1 MQSAYFDTE
10 TLGLYGP
17 PAIIQYAFDDAD
29 PTLYNPWLEKA
40 GNTRDLIRSVVA
52 SRCVAH
58 NITFDWQKLHG
69 MWAGLTDFADHEVP
83 IADVSRYVRSEF
95 VNRSA
100 FCLKPPAAVCTL
112 LVCQKELGG
121 SALAAKQ
128 IRVRKIPEHAADLVC
143 GLLNSLTDLP
153 PILFARQKTKR
164 EPWTVGENDE
174 GMGWKDIVLTFA
186 PSNGLKEVS
195 RHVLG
200 VQDTQKIGA
209 EVLPPVMPDELG
221 YCPYVHVLAQ
231 RMECHDMKL
240 WPELLESHIEFWNSD
255 ERAVKYAL
263 DDIILL
269 RDLDHYLRDKTA
281 KGLETDFDSEIAC
294 QVASCRMAGFS
305 IDTDRLSKE
314 IETSQKIL
322 DTREV
327 NVDSPNQVREFL
339 GETLDPLEQE
349 VIMHGCDKQVLKSII
364 KEYVATE
371 SEYCCEEGCG
381 YCDYKGTI
389 EPGLLPVARRADH
402 ILTIRKH
409 KKRMQLYSKLN
420 VAGAAFPSF
429 RVIGAKSGRM
439 SGADGLNYHGID
451 GSKEIREIFTLSED
465 DWVVSGGDMN
475 SQELA
480 IAAAVMKDES
490 LGDVLRDNKKL
501 HAIFAASA
509 SGLPYEQIM
518 EFADDKTRIESKL
531 YAQGK
536 VCAYS
541 IMYGAS
547 AYNVSQTM
555 NCTIEEAQQY
565 IDGFFDRFPHMA
577 ETRKLVN
584 RKFTI
589 LTSDENNRMML
600 RQPEQNYIESAFGF
614 RRSFQ
619 TELDVMYIIRDAMQ
633 EVNVWRNERPELATI
648 LNHPVVRKE
657 KKGVQKTAGAL
668 SSALYAC
675 IYSLQGKVLRAAMNH
690 LIQSAGRTCTLRVQ
704 KRIWDEVQPVGINPF
719 EVKLLSVHDEIGT
732 VSPKRNTKKIEKAVY
747 DEMADLTATIPLLS
761 LDWATDV
768 GSWYGLKA
776 HSEGLVRCG
785 WTP

>member
-1 MQSAYFDTE
+1 MQTAYFDTE

-17 PAIIQYAFDDAD
+17 PAIIQYAFDDED
-29 PTLYNPWLEKA
+29 PIMYNPWLESA
-40 GNTRDLIRSVVA
+40 GKTRDLIRRIVA
-52 SRCVAH
+52 SRAVAH

-69 MWAGLTDFADHEVP
+69 LWAGLTDFADNEGP
-83 IADVSRYVRSEF
+83 ITDIDRYVRSEF
-95 VNRSA
+95 IHRSHA
-100 FCLKPPAAVCTL
+100 CLKPAAAVCTL

-128 IRVRKIPEHAADLVC
+128 IRVRKVPAHAADLLC
-143 GLLNSLTDLP
+143 GLLNSKTDLP
-153 PILFARQKTKR
+153 AILFARQKTKR

-174 GMGWKDIVLTFA
+174 GMGWKDIVLNFA

-195 RHVLG
+195 RYVLG

-209 EVLPPVMPDELG
+209 EVLPPVMPDEIG

-240 WPELLESHIEFWNSD
+240 WPELLKDHIDFWNNDPS
-255 ERAVKYAL
+255 AVRYAL
-263 DDIILL
+263 DDITLL
-269 RDLDHYLRDKTA
+269 RNLDVHLGKRD
-281 KGLETDFDSEIAC
+281 TDFDSEIAC
-294 QVASCRMAGFS
+294 QVASCRMAGFA
-305 IDTDRLSKE
+305 IDTDKLSVELSK
-314 IETSQKIL
+314 SKQVVS
-322 DTREV
+322 TRKV

-339 GETLDPLEQE
+339 AETLDPLEQE
-349 VIMHGCDKQVLKSII
+349 VIMHGCDKGVLKSII

-371 SEYCCEEGCG
+371 REYCCGEGCG
-381 YCDYKGTI
+381 YCDGKGWI
-389 EPGLLPVARRADH
+389 EPGLLPVAQRADH

-409 KKRMQLYSKLN
+409 KKRMQLYSKLDL
-420 VAGAAFPSF
+420 AGSAYPSF

-451 GSKEIREIFTLSED
+451 GSKEIREVFTLAEG

-518 EFADDKTRIESKL
+518 QYADDKTRIESKL

-547 AYNVSQTM
+547 AFNVSQTM

-584 RKFTI
+584 RKFTV
-589 LTSDENNRMML
+589 LTSDENNRMVL

-619 TELDVMYIIRDAMQ
+619 TELDVMFCIRDAMQ
-633 EVNVWRNERPELATI
+633 EINVWRNERPELASI
-648 LNHPVVRKE
+648 LNQAVVRKE

-668 SSALYAC
+668 SSSLYAC
-675 IYSLQGKVLRAAMNH
+675 IFSLQGKILRAAMNH

-704 KRIWDEVQPVGINPF
+704 KRIWDEVQPQGINPF
-719 EVKLLSVHDEIGT
+719 EVKLMSIHDELAT
-732 VSPKRNTKKIEKAVY
+732 VSPRRNCEKITYAVK
-747 DEMADLTATIPLLS
+747 DEMAKLTETVPLLS

-768 GSWYGLKA
+768 GSWYGVK
-776 HSEGLVRCG
+776 SCDTGLVRCG
-785 WTP
+785 WKP

>member
-1 MQSAYFDTE
+1 MQTAYFDTE

-17 PAIIQYAFDDAD
+17 PAIIQYAFDDED
-29 PTLYNPWLEKA
+29 PIMYNPWLESA
-40 GNTRDLIRSVVA
+40 GRTRNLIRRVVA
-52 SRCVAH
+52 SRAVAH

-69 MWAGLTDFADHEVP
+69 LWAGLADFADTEIP

-95 VNRSA
+95 IHRSHA
-100 FCLKPPAAVCTL
+100 CLKPAAAVCTL

-128 IRVRKIPEHAADLVC
+128 IRVRKVPAHAAELLC
-143 GLLNSLTDLP
+143 GLLNSKTDLP

-174 GMGWKDIVLTFA
+174 GMGWKDIVLNFA

-195 RHVLG
+195 RYVLG
-200 VQDTQKIGA
+200 AQDTQKIGA
-209 EVLPPVMPDELG
+209 EVLPPVMPDEIG

-240 WPELLESHIEFWNSD
+240 WPDLLQDHIDFWNND
-255 ERAVKYAL
+255 PNAVRYAL
-263 DDIILL
+263 DDITLL
-269 RDLDHYLRDKTA
+269 RNLDVHLGKRD
-281 KGLETDFDSEIAC
+281 TDFDSEIAC

-305 IDTDRLSKE
+305 IDNQKLSEELEK
-314 IETSQKIL
+314 SQQIL
-322 DTREV
+322 NTREV
-327 NVDSPNQVREFL
+327 NVDSTIQVRSFL
-339 GETLDPLEQE
+339 AECLDPLEQE
-349 VIMHGCDKQVLKSII
+349 VVMHGCDKSVLKSIV

-371 SEYCCEEGCG
+371 REDCCGEGCG
-381 YCDYKGTI
+381 YCEGKGYI
-389 EPGLLPVARRADH
+389 EAGPLPVARRASH
-402 ILTIRKH
+402 ILKIRKH
-409 KKRMQLYSKLN
+409 KKRMQLYSKLDL
-420 VAGAAFPSF
+420 AGEAYPSF

-451 GSKEIREIFTLSED
+451 GSKEIREVFTLAEG

-490 LGDVLRDNKKL
+490 LGDVLRNNKKL

-518 EFADDKTRIESKL
+518 QYADDKTRIESKL

-547 AYNVSQTM
+547 AFNVSQTM
-555 NCTIEEAQQY
+555 NCMIDEAQAY

-577 ETRKLVN
+577 ETRKLVK
-584 RKFTI
+584 RKFTV
-589 LTSDENNRMML
+589 LTSDENNRMVL

-619 TELDVMYIIRDAMQ
+619 TELDVMLCIRDAMQ
-633 EVNVWRNERPELATI
+633 EINMWRNERPELAAV
-648 LNHPVVRKE
+648 LNQAVVRKE
-657 KKGVQKTAGAL
+657 KKGIQKTAGAL

-675 IYSLQGKVLRAAMNH
+675 IFSLQGKILRAAMNH

-704 KRIWDEVQPVGINPF
+704 KRIWDEVQPQGIHPF
-719 EVKLLSVHDEIGT
+719 EVKLMSVHDEIAT
-732 VSPKRNTKKIEKAVY
+732 VSPKRNCEKITYAVK
-747 DEMADLTATIPLLS
+747 DEMAKLTETIPLLS

-768 GSWYGLKA
+768 GSWYGVK
-776 HSEGLVRCG
+776 SCNTGLVRCG
-785 WTP
+785 WSP